1 MLEEQRIGKS
11 FEMEVAIGHNR
22 WQVKRGEKDL
32 SYFIK
37 INLKIYITVCK
48 IDSNREFAIVED
60 TFVAD
65 PESLLHDLLQPGWA
79 VSSTHMARADLW
91 VIRG

>member
-11 FEMEVAIGHNR
+11 FEMEVAIGQNR

-37 INLKIYITVCK
+37 IN
-48 IDSNREFAIVED
+48 
-60 TFVAD
+60 
-65 PESLLHDLLQPGWA
+65 
-79 VSSTHMARADLW
+79 
-91 VIRG
+91 